1 MRSLFKRYLVTGI
14 LVLVP
19 GVVSLMVLVGLVRWV
34 ARNVK
39 FGILPDS
46 VSPGFAHLPE
56 LVIQLLNRAL
66 QFADF
71 GLSLL
76 IVLAVILAV
85 GAVAHNYLGRRLI
98 KWGEAWITRVPLLG
112 MVYKALQQLVEAVFS
127 RESKFNRVV
136 LLQYPR
142 PGIWSLGFVSRDSS
156 EFFNRETG
164 RKMWNVFLPTTP
176 NPTSGYLILVPKSE
190 CQELDMSIE
199 EAFNLII
206 SGGIIDPGDARERKK
221 DGLSAGN

>member
-1 MRSLFKRYLVTGI
+1 MRALFKRYLVTGI

-19 GVVSLMVLVGLVRWV
+19 GVVSLMVLVGLIRWV
-34 ARNVK
+34 ARNIK
-39 FGILPDS
+39 FGILPDQ
-46 VSPGFAHLPE
+46 VPPGFAHLPD
-56 LVIQLLNRAL
+56 LAIRLLNRAL
-66 QFADF
+66 QFGDF

-76 IVLAVILAV
+76 IVLAAILLV

-176 NPTSGYLILVPKSE
+176 NPTSGFLILVPKDD

-206 SGGIIDPGDARERKK
+206 SGGIIDPGDARERE
-221 DGLSAGN
+221 

>member
-1 MRSLFKRYLVTGI
+1 
-14 LVLVP
+14 
-19 GVVSLMVLVGLVRWV
+19 
-34 ARNVK
+34 
-39 FGILPDS
+39 
-46 VSPGFAHLPE
+46 
-56 LVIQLLNRAL
+56 
-66 QFADF
+66 
-71 GLSLL
+71 
-76 IVLAVILAV
+76 
-85 GAVAHNYLGRRLI
+85 
-98 KWGEAWITRVPLLG
+98 

-176 NPTSGYLILVPKSE
+176 NPTSGYLILVPKDD

-206 SGGIIDPGDARERKK
+206 SGGIIDPGDARERK
-221 DGLSAGN
+221 

>member
-76 IVLAVILAV
+76 IVLAVILVV

-206 SGGIIDPGDARERKK
+206 SGGIIDPGDAREREK